1 MLRSRRLKIFAGLC
15 AATILVTGC
24 KKQPNTMRTQ
34 DTAEKVHL
42 IWKQATNEWKVK
54 LNNGSEQNPASA
66 RTKLD
71 KNSGPT
77 MFVVDIQGRP
87 GASFKNPG
95 GLTVWQGSKSG
106 PQGSA
111 QILGPIVTQDG
122 KRLFFI
128 DLNEGNAVTLYYG
141 LNFNNGLQSVDPI
154 IDNGGSD

>member
-1 MLRSRRLKIFAGLC
+1 MLGSRRLKIFGGLC
-15 AATILVTGC
+15 AATMLLAGC
-24 KKQPNTMRTQ
+24 NKQPNNLRTPCEV
-34 DTAEKVHL
+34 EKVHL

-54 LNNGSEQNPASA
+54 LNNGPEENPASA

-77 MFVVDIQGRP
+77 MFVVDIQGNTP
-87 GASFKNPG
+87 ATFKDPG
-95 GLTVWQGSKSG
+95 GLTVWEGSKSG

-111 QILGPIVTQDG
+111 QILNPNVTRDG

-128 DLNEGNAVTLYYG
+128 DLNEGIPVTLYYG
-141 LNFNNGLQSVDPI
+141 FNFNNGLQSVDPI